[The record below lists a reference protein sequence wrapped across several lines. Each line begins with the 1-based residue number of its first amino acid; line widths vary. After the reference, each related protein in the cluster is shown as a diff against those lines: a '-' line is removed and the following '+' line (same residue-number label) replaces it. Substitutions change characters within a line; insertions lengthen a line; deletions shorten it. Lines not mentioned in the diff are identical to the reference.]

1 MFQGNCRTGG
11 LSYSVLF
18 ARLIQY
24 TFRAMLQQ
32 LSIQNYAT
40 VQNLQVDFDAGMS
53 ALTGETGAGKS
64 IIVGALGLAL
74 GDRADRTVVRS
85 GAKKTEIAAEFD
97 ISRNDAAGA
106 WLADNQLEAESA
118 GSCLIRRVVGSD
130 GRSRAFINDSP
141 VTMASLQQ
149 LGSLLVDIVSQQEHQ
164 SLLRRQT
171 QLGLLDDFC
180 VERDLL
186 AQLRSVHGQW
196 QANQSAIAQ
205 LRGSDDEGRVQLLS
219 YQLAELQELAAQ
231 DGEAASLE
239 QEHRRLSG
247 AEQALT
253 ALAGAVQDI
262 ADGEHF
268 NALTS
273 LRRATQML
281 SDLQGD
287 SSRIANALDLLETAS
302 IQIDEAAADLRAA
315 AEEFPIDPERLAQV
329 DERLGNLHDLAR
341 KHKVKPDELA
351 ELTRT
356 LQQQLQ
362 LIHGREEELLRL
374 QDADENLREQYAEV
388 AAKVG
393 KQRRDGA
400 KSLTEAIEQQIT
412 RLGMGGANM
421 VIRIESLEA
430 DAISATG
437 LERVEFMA
445 ATNPG
450 QAPGPL
456 SKIASGG
463 ELSRISLAIRVV
475 TAQTSQTPCL
485 VFDEVDV
492 GIGGGVAAQVGAL
505 LQTLAEAAQILC
517 VTHQPQV
524 ASRAQRQ
531 YSVSKS
537 SDGASTQTSIA
548 ALDEDARVE
557 ELARMLAGAKFSD
570 ASLAHARQMLAGDQ
584 ESR

>member
-18 ARLIQY
+18 TRLIQY

-106 WLADNQLEAESA
+106 WLGDNQLEAESA

-171 QLGLLDDFC
+171 QLCLLDDFC
-180 VERDLL
+180 VDRELL

-205 LRGSDDEGRVQLLS
+205 LRGSDDEGRVQLFS
-219 YQLAELQELAAQ
+219 YQLAELQDLAAQ
-231 DGEAASLE
+231 DGEAALLE

-281 SDLQGD
+281 GDLQGD
-287 SSRIANALDLLETAS
+287 SSRIANALELLETAS

-315 AEEFPIDPERLAQV
+315 ADEFPIDPERLAQV

-374 QDADENLREQYAEV
+374 RDADENLREQYAEV

-421 VIRIESLEA
+421 VIRVESLEA

>member
-106 WLADNQLEAESA
+106 WLGDNQLEAESA

-171 QLGLLDDFC
+171 QLCLLDDFC
-180 VERDLL
+180 VERELL

-281 SDLQGD
+281 GDLQGD
-287 SSRIANALDLLETAS
+287 SSRIANALELLETAS

-421 VIRIESLEA
+421 VIRVESLEA

-437 LERVEFMA
+437 LEAGRIHGRHQSGPGAGSAVEDRIGRRTFPDQSGD
-445 ATNPG
+445 PG
-450 QAPGPL
+450 SHRANFPDTM
-456 SKIASGG
+456 SG
-463 ELSRISLAIRVV
+463 IR
-475 TAQTSQTPCL
+475 
-485 VFDEVDV
+485 
-492 GIGGGVAAQVGAL
+492 
-505 LQTLAEAAQILC
+505 
-517 VTHQPQV
+517 
-524 ASRAQRQ
+524 
-531 YSVSKS
+531 
-537 SDGASTQTSIA
+537 
-548 ALDEDARVE
+548 
-557 ELARMLAGAKFSD
+557 
-570 ASLAHARQMLAGDQ
+570 
-584 ESR
+584 

>member
-171 QLGLLDDFC
+171 QLCLLDDFC

-400 KSLTEAIEQQIT
+400 KSLTEAIEQQIA